1 MLGNS
6 NQKESKLV
14 GYADAG
20 CAGHKMSLIENQTV
34 DTFFNI
40 MTVINWTCRKQSCVV
55 LLATEAEYIA
65 LADACQEA
73 IWLRNLLE
81 DFGHTQNEATTIYED
96 NQSCIKLTKNH
107 KFSKRTKHVDT
118 KFHYVKHL
126 KELSLLNCY
135 CDTEH
140 MMSRYIN
147 KTIAGC

>member
-14 GYADAG
+14 GYADAD

-40 MTVINWTCRKQSCVV
+40 MAVINWTCRKQYCVA

-65 LADACQEA
+65 VADACQEA

-96 NQSCIKLTKNH
+96 NQYCIKLTKNH
-107 KFSKRTKHVDT
+107 KLR
-118 KFHYVKHL
+118 
-126 KELSLLNCY
+126 
-135 CDTEH
+135 
-140 MMSRYIN
+140 
-147 KTIAGC
+147 